1 MSSCTYVPMHSCT
14 LSMHLCMFTSVIQV
28 LRRCIKH
35 AHTHAYTH
43 VNTCMHTHTHWHMHI
58 HTLTCAHGCTSSG
71 EGRWTENAKTFCY
84 VFLKLHFI
92 FWTSKWMNL
101 WLLSSQKVEQV
112 STCSLQKV
120 QQMLEGLF
128 KPNHLSFPL
137 SPHPHQREPL
147 FQTSGNRR
155 CSLSPSYVFLHVEWC
170 IEGRGEASWQ
180 VKRKEEVVGKKE
192 ATGGGGMG

>member
-1 MSSCTYVPMHSCT
+1 MSPEWGGHPPLSPVLGSQRLDAQSKLVSWISPPDKMSLVERERERETLPPSINKVDSNQGRLLTLNLISILSCTHVPA
-14 LSMHLCMFTSVIQV
+14 
-28 LRRCIKH
+28 H

-101 WLLSSQKVEQV
+101 
-112 STCSLQKV
+112 
-120 QQMLEGLF
+120 
-128 KPNHLSFPL
+128 
-137 SPHPHQREPL
+137 
-147 FQTSGNRR
+147 
-155 CSLSPSYVFLHVEWC
+155 
-170 IEGRGEASWQ
+170 
-180 VKRKEEVVGKKE
+180 
-192 ATGGGGMG
+192 